1 MKHVIVAHGNEHQKL
16 LLRCVEAESEEGQ
29 KDRPEQQGKLS
40 IVPKVI
46 LYILVGEE
54 TLKLGEVASHFC
66 GETGLFQ
73 YDVEQHLGDAAA
85 DKGQQIKR
93 VQVLHAGLAPL
104 PILLLERPLLEE

>member
-46 LYILVGEE
+46 LYI
-54 TLKLGEVASHFC
+54 
-66 GETGLFQ
+66 
-73 YDVEQHLGDAAA
+73 
-85 DKGQQIKR
+85 QIKR